1 MDCEMS
7 KSMQKEHARR
17 IRVKTPKRA
26 SATAEVSV
34 DEIECPIG
42 KEDAAQILGIC
53 VDTLDGWT
61 ARYGIAHLEYDMDGN
76 RGNRGKVMYL
86 PSDLLAFR
94 ERYRVNGRD
103 IERDVE
109 QMLAAPLDPGPGEG

>member
-1 MDCEMS
+1 ME
-7 KSMQKEHARR
+7 KEHAKR
-17 IRVKTPKRA
+17 IGVKTPKRA
-26 SATAEVSV
+26 SATAKIAL
-34 DEIECPIG
+34 DEIEFPIG

-53 VDTLDGWT
+53 VDTLDTWT
-61 ARYGIAHLEYDMDGN
+61 AKYGILHLKYDMAGN

-94 ERYRVNGRD
+94 DRFMVAGRN

-109 QMLAAPLDPGPGEG
+109 QMLAAPLDPAGDEQ